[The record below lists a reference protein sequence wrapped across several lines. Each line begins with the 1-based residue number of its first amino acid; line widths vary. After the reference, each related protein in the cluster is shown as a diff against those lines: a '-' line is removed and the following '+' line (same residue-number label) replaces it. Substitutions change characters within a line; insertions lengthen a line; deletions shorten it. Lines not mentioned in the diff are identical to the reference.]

1 MVGSTQCAHCTIKST
16 VKRLSLSLDL
26 GHETGKY
33 SCPAIQLRQ
42 GDTENVPLEATINE
56 AYLFPNCVYHN
67 YTTNAI
73 NFLHISFGQQ
83 TVGYNIFWVCVLYT
97 NCAI

>member
-1 MVGSTQCAHCTIKST
+1 MVGSTQFAHYTVKST

-33 SCPAIQLRQ
+33 SCPAIQLRV
-42 GDTENVPLEATINE
+42 GDTENVPLEATTNE
-56 AYLFPNCVYHN
+56 AFPFQNCVYHN

-83 TVGYNIFWVCVLYT
+83 TLGYNFLCVRVLYT